1 MSIIVYGDVML
12 DEWRIGK
19 VDRIS
24 PEAPTSISRNKLQ
37 T

>member
-24 PEAPTSISRNKLQ
+24 PRSTYPF
-37 T
+37 